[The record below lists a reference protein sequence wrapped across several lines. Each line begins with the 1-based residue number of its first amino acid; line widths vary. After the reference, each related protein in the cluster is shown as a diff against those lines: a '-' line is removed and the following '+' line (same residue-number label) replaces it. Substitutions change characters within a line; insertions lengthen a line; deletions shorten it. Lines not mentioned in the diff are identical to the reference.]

1 MNKKLGIGIVAI
13 VAIVAVAM
21 FAGCIEEEEAPEAT
35 PTPVPTPS
43 PMSTP
48 AVTPSP
54 EPSPSFTPSLI
65 GSPSPEPIPTEIPEP
80 EYTVNLYYPI
90 STVYSDKAI
99 AHTKIYG
106 TTDLKKGTS
115 LRIRLYKIR
124 EDGKSNLQKVY
135 TTTVRDYGKI
145 EKSIDILG
153 YGDYKIEIL
162 YNDKI
167 YDTINFEMKKSPVI
181 LKVTST
187 KIDKEKYINYYAV
200 SGRVKNRGTATA
212 KSVKVTVRLYDVS
225 GTLIGSGYTRT
236 DIPDIPPDEES
247 TFSLMIE
254 KGDTPYE
261 RYEITASYSRYSW

>member
-1 MNKKLGIGIVAI
+1 MNEKLGIGIVAI

-80 EYTVNLYYPI
+80 EYTVNLYPI

-99 AHTKIYG
+99 AHTKING

-212 KSVKVTVRLYDVS
+212 EFVKVTVRLYDES
-225 GTLIGSGYTRT
+225 GTLIGSGYTYT

>member
-1 MNKKLGIGIVAI
+1 MNKKLGIG
-13 VAIVAVAM
+13 IVAVAM

-80 EYTVNLYYPI
+80 EYTVNLYPI

-99 AHTKIYG
+99 AYTKING

-115 LRIRLYKIR
+115 LTIRLYKIR
-124 EDGKSNLQKVY
+124 EEGESNLQKEY

-162 YNDKI
+162 YNDEI

-254 KGDTPYE
+254 KRDTLPYE
-261 RYEITASYSRYSW
+261 RYEITASYSSYSW

>member
-1 MNKKLGIGIVAI
+1 MNKKLGIGIVVIA
-13 VAIVAVAM
+13 AIVAVTM
-21 FAGCIEEEEAPEAT
+21 FAGCVEKEKAPLPTLMPT
-35 PTPVPTPS
+35 PTPV
-43 PMSTP
+43 
-48 AVTPSP
+48 VTPSP

-80 EYTVNLYYPI
+80 EYTVNLYPI

-99 AHTKIYG
+99 AHTKING

-212 KSVKVTVRLYDVS
+212 ESVTVTVRLYDVS
-225 GTLIGSGYTRT
+225 GTLIGSGYTYT

>member
-1 MNKKLGIGIVAI
+1 MNKKLGIGIVVIA
-13 VAIVAVAM
+13 AIVAVTM
-21 FAGCIEEEEAPEAT
+21 FAGCVEKEKAPLPTLMHT
-35 PTPVPTPS
+35 PTPV
-43 PMSTP
+43 
-48 AVTPSP
+48 VTPSP

-80 EYTVNLYYPI
+80 EYTVNLYPI

-212 KSVKVTVRLYDVS
+212 ESVTVTVRLYDVS
-225 GTLIGSGYTRT
+225 GTLIGSGYTYT